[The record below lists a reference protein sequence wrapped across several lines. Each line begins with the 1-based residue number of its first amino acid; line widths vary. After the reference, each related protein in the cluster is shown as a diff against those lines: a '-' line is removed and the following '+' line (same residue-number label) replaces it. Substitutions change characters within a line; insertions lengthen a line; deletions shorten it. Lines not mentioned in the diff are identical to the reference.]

1 MVMGER
7 DFPGCLPSL
16 GTHMLRLIGSHY
28 HFRRA
33 VPVMLQ
39 ACLGK
44 TEISIS
50 LQTESK
56 FLARQRAAALYAR
69 TGEVFHKARTMQGRF
84 SGKEL
89 TSLLTFQSP
98 VTLEPEVMAQEA
110 EAPKRKTVKPREK
123 LTRKVVRKPRSTKK
137 KPPTLMLSDA
147 LEQLVLSNPK
157 ASTDTKE
164 ATQRTVALYIR
175 AFGDTPVCDI
185 GGSQAG
191 AFRDLLLALPAT
203 LGKGKSNLT
212 LQQEAQRAKSDDLPT
227 LSNKSVK
234 NHMLRLS
241 ALWNQLVQRELVAKN
256 PWSGWH
262 FESAPKTV
270 RRSWTPQEL
279 ALLASASWHSSLVS
293 EPTFRLVTLIAA
305 YTGMRLG
312 EICTLRKEDLQTIE
326 DVPCFLVRPHAEDGW
341 SPKTEAGTRVIP
353 LHSKLIEAGIMALKD
368 NAEGHY
374 LIPGLNGSKQKD
386 RGATLSRAFSQLK
399 TRLGLPAEITFHS
412 FRHTVSTLLRNAT
425 TDIREIWIDRLLG
438 HEATH
443 KSQGTT
449 TYLTGITIANLR
461 QTVEAISYPETA
473 FKKGTV

>member
-1 MVMGER
+1 MGER

-33 VPVMLQ
+33 VPVVLQ

-44 TEISIS
+44 TEISLS

-69 TGEVFHKARTMQGRF
+69 TGEVFHKARTMQGQF
-84 SGKEL
+84 SDKEL

-98 VTLEPEVMAQEA
+98 VTLEPEKNAQGA
-110 EAPKRKTVKPREK
+110 EATSAPQRKTVKPREK
-123 LTRKVVRKPRSTKK
+123 LTRKVIRKPRRTKK
-137 KPPTLMLSDA
+137 KPPALMLSGA
-147 LEQLVLSNPK
+147 LMQLVLSNPN

-175 AFGDTPVCDI
+175 AFGDTPVSDI

-191 AFRDLLLALPAT
+191 AFRDLLLTLPAT

-212 LQQEAQRAKSDDLPT
+212 LQQEAQRARSDGLPT

-262 FESAPKTV
+262 FERAPKTV

-279 ALLASASWHSSLVS
+279 ALLASASWHSSLVP

-305 YTGMRLG
+305 YTGMRLE
-312 EICTLRKEDLQTIE
+312 EICNLRNEDIQEVDGI
-326 DVPCFLVRPHAEDGW
+326 PCFLIRPHPEDKW
-341 SPKTEAGTRVIP
+341 TPKTEAGTRNVPI
-353 LHSKLIEAGIMALKD
+353 HSALLDWGVLDFRKD
-368 NAEGHY
+368 GKKF
-374 LIPGLNGSKQKD
+374 L
-386 RGATLSRAFSQLK
+386 FSELK
-399 TRLGLPAEITFHS
+399 TPQSGPRGTDFGRNFSKFKTTIGLPAAITFHS
-412 FRHTVSTLLRNAT
+412 FRHAVSTRLRNQAW
-425 TDIREIWIDRLLG
+425 DLRELWIDALLG
-438 HEATH
+438 HEASH

-449 TYLTGITIANLR
+449 TYLSGIATENLR
-461 QTVEAISYPETA
+461 QTVETVRYPT
-473 FKKGTV
+473 FRLRQNL